1 MHRKNYWRSLAALAM
16 AACIMSVSA
25 GSMSVVCTGSNRK

>member
-25 GSMSVVCTGSNRK
+25 GSMSVAAQEATES